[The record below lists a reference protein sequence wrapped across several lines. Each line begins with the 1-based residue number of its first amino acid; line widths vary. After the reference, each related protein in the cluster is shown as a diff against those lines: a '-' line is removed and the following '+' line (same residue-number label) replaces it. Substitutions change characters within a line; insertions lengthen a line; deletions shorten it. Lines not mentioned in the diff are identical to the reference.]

1 MIDEP
6 IIPYY
11 ISKLAIQYSI
21 PFIFLAS
28 FISTVYRQ
36 YIIGILLF
44 IVYITSNLFWRHI
57 TSNGIIR
64 HIDTV
69 CVIITFAYATLIIT
83 YYFPNIKKYWYLL
96 LKLTIS
102 VFIINEILFFI
113 GIKYCD
119 KTYKIFIY
127 YNVVIIHMIFI
138 HIIPTVTW
146 IYYVITQSPG
156 LIE

>member
-1 MIDEP
+1 MVDEP

-21 PFIFLAS
+21 PVIFFAS
-28 FISTVYRQ
+28 IISAVYRQ

-64 HIDTV
+64 HIDTG
-69 CVIITFAYATLIIT
+69 CVIITFVYATFIIT

-96 LKLTIS
+96 LKLTS
-102 VFIINEILFFI
+102 AVFIVNEIMFFI
-113 GIKYCD
+113 GIKYCN
-119 KTYKIFIY
+119 TTSKIFIY

-138 HIIPTVTW
+138 HILPTVTW
-146 IYYVITQSPG
+146 IYYLITESPP
-156 LIE
+156 L